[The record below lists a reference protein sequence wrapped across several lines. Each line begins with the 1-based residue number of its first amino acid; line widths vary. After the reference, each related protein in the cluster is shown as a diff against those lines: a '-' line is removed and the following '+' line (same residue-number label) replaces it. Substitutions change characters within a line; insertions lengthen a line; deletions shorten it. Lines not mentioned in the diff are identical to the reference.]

1 MNNILCNI
9 KALINKIDDFIYF
22 AIITLIIYYRTITTE
37 DSGLYKTS
45 LLILFLVIY
54 IYICIKDKHNK
65 FFSALYYNKILFLI
79 LIIFIILLLKYI
91 KCIDSTQLLIC
102 FYTLILPI
110 FMGFKGNTNII
121 NFKKQD
127 KNLYMCCH

>member
-37 DSGLYKTS
+37 D
-45 LLILFLVIY
+45 I
-54 IYICIKDKHNK
+54 
-65 FFSALYYNKILFLI
+65 
-79 LIIFIILLLKYI
+79 
-91 KCIDSTQLLIC
+91 
-102 FYTLILPI
+102 
-110 FMGFKGNTNII
+110 GFKGNTNII